1 MFILGM
7 LTGAGI
13 MFLGTLLGA
22 AISVGSQ
29 PQKKDFDGFDVDIP
43 Q

>member
-13 MFLGTLLGA
+13 MFVGCILGA
-22 AISVGSQ
+22 AISVGAQ
-29 PQKKDFDGFDVDIP
+29 PKQPTSDFDVDIP
-43 Q
+43 R

>member
-13 MFLGTLLGA
+13 MFVGCILGA

-29 PQKKDFDGFDVDIP
+29 PRKTDDFDVDIP
-43 Q
+43 S